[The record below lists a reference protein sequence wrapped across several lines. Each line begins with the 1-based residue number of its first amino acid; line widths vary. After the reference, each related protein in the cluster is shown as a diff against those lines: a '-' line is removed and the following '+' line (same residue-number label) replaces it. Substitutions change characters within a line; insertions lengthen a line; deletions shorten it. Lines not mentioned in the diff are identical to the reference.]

1 MAQIKTFPQ
10 VIFVTVEQEK
20 DDEHWMLASLTKKD
34 ALSDNE
40 LAIVGMYQ
48 FVSAETVRDGQVVA
62 TKRKTRKTA

>member
-1 MAQIKTFPQ
+1 MAKIKTFPQ

-20 DDEHWMLASLTKKD
+20 DDDWMLASLTKKA

-40 LAIVGMYQ
+40 ISIVGMYQ

-62 TKRKTRKTA
+62 TKRKTRNTA